1 MTHKI
6 LVSDKLSEDGLEVF
20 TKAGFEVDHL
30 PEITQDEIKDRIGEY
45 SAWVIRSRSRAT
57 AEIIERADKLVVIG
71 RAGVGIDNVDT
82 QAATKRGII
91 VMNTPGGNTTSTA
104 EHTIA
109 MMLSL
114 ARRIPAAHRSIREG
128 KWDKKAFMG
137 VEFHGKTLGVMG
149 LGRIG
154 QEVVKRMKSFGMT
167 ILGYDPFISDDRMRQ
182 IGVESCTVDQICEAA
197 DFITVHTPLSPETK
211 DLINAGRFAK
221 MKKSAR
227 IVNCARG
234 GIINEDDLL
243 EALKKGVIAG
253 AALDVFTNEPLT
265 KDSEYRKLD
274 NVVITPHIAAS
285 TVEAQENVAIQV
297 AEQIIDVLRGGLVRN
312 ALNATSVDPELLP
325 VVGPWM
331 ELAEKM
337 GVFLA
342 QFRAGKAVRMT
353 CRYSGPQL
361 QEIAIAAIT
370 TSAAKG
376 FVRPLAEGPVNFV
389 NARQI
394 LRDRG
399 VEIVESR
406 HSEVFQYE
414 NLCTVEIEYEGGDKD
429 HVSGTLFTRKHPRIV
444 VLNGKHIDA
453 VPEGN
458 LVVLENN
465 DIPGIIGRVGTVLG
479 ENKVNIGQMTW
490 GRTTSE
496 GTAMTVI
503 NVDGAIG
510 DDLLAQ
516 LLSIKDVKW
525 VKLIKL

>member
-20 TKAGFEVDHL
+20 KKAGFQVDHL
-30 PEITQDEIKDRIGEY
+30 PEITQDEIKERIGEY
-45 SAWVIRSRSRAT
+45 TAWVIRSRSRAT
-57 AEIIERADKLVVIG
+57 AEIIERADKLLVIG

-82 QAATKRGII
+82 QAATQRGII

-109 MMLSL
+109 MMLAL
-114 ARRIPAAHRSIREG
+114 ARKIPAAHSSMKSG
-128 KWDKKAFMG
+128 KWDKKSFMG

-154 QEVVKRMKSFGMT
+154 QEVVKRMKAFGMT

-182 IGVESCTVDQICEAA
+182 IGVESCGVDEMCEKA
-197 DFITVHTPLSPETK
+197 DFLTVHTPLSPETK
-211 DLINAGRFAK
+211 DLINAARLSK

-227 IVNCARG
+227 IINCARG

-243 EALKKGVIAG
+243 DALRKGVIAG
-253 AALDVFTNEPLT
+253 AALDVFTNEPIPE
-265 KDSEYRKLD
+265 DSDFRKLD
-274 NVVITPHIAAS
+274 NVIVTPHISAS

-297 AEQIIDVLRGGLVRN
+297 AEQIVDVLSGGIVRN

-331 ELAEKM
+331 ELAERM
-337 GVFLA
+337 GKFLA
-342 QFRAGKAVRMT
+342 QFRAGKAIRMT

-361 QEIAIAAIT
+361 QEISIAAIT

-376 FVRPLAEGPVNFV
+376 FVGPLAEGPVNFV

-414 NLCTVEIEYEGGDKD
+414 NLCTVEIEYEGGLKD

-444 VLNGKHIDA
+444 ILNDKHIDA
-453 VPEGN
+453 VPEGT
-458 LVVLENN
+458 LLVLENN
-465 DIPGIIGRVGTVLG
+465 DIPGIIGQVGTTLG
-479 ENKVNIGQMTW
+479 KNKLNIGQMTW

-503 NVDGAIG
+503 NVDGEIG
-510 DDLLAQ
+510 DKLLEQ
-516 LLSIKDVKW
+516 LNAIKDVKW
-525 VKLIKL
+525 VKVIQL